1 MSTDAVA
8 QKRGLRKVLQY
19 FQPSE
24 DPYKGRF
31 LPIPLLT
38 YAPETS
44 LGFGVTGQY
53 LFRFRN
59 TDSTSN
65 LSMVGLTAIYTLNKQ
80 VIVHPN
86 WDIHVNNSEY
96 RIAGDVLF
104 QKYPNSFYGIG
115 NDTRQE
121 DKEQFTTKYLLVKNR
136 AVWRAVDHVY
146 LGLQYRLE
154 HMFDP
159 EYKAGG
165 LLDTSNYAGVDGFT
179 QSGLGFA
186 GIIDSRDNT
195 MFPFKGLY
203 FTVSNHFYQT
213 WLGSDADFINL
224 KLDLRAYFNPGKGS
238 HVIAVQGLMQVNSND
253 PPYMMLSKLGGPE
266 IMRGHFAGRYRDKHI
281 IAAQVE
287 YRFPIYWRF
296 IGTAFAGFGD
306 VADEFNSFQTKNL
319 KYSLGGG
326 LRFTIDAKE
335 RINIRF
341 DAGFGL
347 DGSRGFYLG
356 IGEAF

>member
-1 MSTDAVA
+1 MSNDAVA
-8 QKRGLRKVLQY
+8 QKRGLKKILKY

-24 DPYKGRF
+24 NPYKGRV
-31 LPIPLLT
+31 LPIPVLT

-44 LGFGVTGQY
+44 LGLGIAGQY
-53 LFRFRN
+53 LFRFKN
-59 TDSTSN
+59 TDTTSN
-65 LSMVGLTAIYTLNKQ
+65 LSVIGLVAIYTLNKQ

-86 WDIHVNNSEY
+86 WDIHVKNSKY
-96 RIAGDVLF
+96 RITGGVLF
-104 QKYPNSFYGIG
+104 EKYPNNFFGIG
-115 NDTRQE
+115 NDTRLE
-121 DKEQFTTKYLLVKNR
+121 DKERFTTKYLLVKNR
-136 AVWRAVDHVY
+136 FVWQAVNNLFIGV
-146 LGLQYRLE
+146 QYRME

-159 EYKAGG
+159 EYEANG
-165 LLDTSNYAGVDGFT
+165 LLDTSGYIGAGGFT

-186 GIIDSRDNT
+186 GIIDSRDNN
-195 MFPFKGLY
+195 MFPFNGMY
-203 FTVSNHFYQT
+203 FTVSNHFYQK
-213 WLGSDADFINL
+213 WLGSDVDFMNV
-224 KLDLRAYFNPGKGS
+224 KLDLRGYFNPGKGS
-238 HVIAVQGLMQVNSND
+238 HVIAIQGLMQVNTNN
-253 PPYMMLSKLGGPE
+253 PPYMMLSELGGSE
-266 IMRGHFAGRYRDKHI
+266 LMRGHFEGRYRDKHI

-296 IGTAFAGFGD
+296 IGAAFAGLGD

-326 LRFTIDAKE
+326 LRFTVDAKE

-341 DAGFGL
+341 DVGFGL